1 MKIPGYRHLVDVVLP
16 DINEKL
22 GLIRLQRNPYLNSRI
37 EKLDRIEL
45 GKFVF
50 SNGEILSLSEMARV
64 QSMSLNLL
72 LTEYFR
78 IVFTDKLFKV
88 VGNSRNML
96 YSARIY
102 YGPPNQVL
110 LCEYEDNAGLDL
122 TSDFSIT
129 LVDLLKFL
137 STPTELIDE

>member
-1 MKIPGYRHLVDVVLP
+1 
-16 DINEKL
+16 
-22 GLIRLQRNPYLNSRI
+22 
-37 EKLDRIEL
+37 
-45 GKFVF
+45 
-50 SNGEILSLSEMARV
+50 
-64 QSMSLNLL
+64 
-72 LTEYFR
+72 
-78 IVFTDKLFKV
+78 
-88 VGNSRNML
+88 ML